1 MRPHLRKKKFASEN
15 LNIRKELLVSLSE
28 AKALL
33 WTTWTKLTDEQIQ
46 NLSEFS
52 EHLALYLVEI
62 YLSWKLA

>member
-28 AKALL
+28 AKVLL
-33 WTTWTKLTDEQIQ
+33 WTTWTKFTDEQIQ

-52 EHLALYLVEI
+52 EHLGLYLVEMYI
-62 YLSWKLA
+62 SWKLS